1 MKNADDEI
9 IRNLDKSIVDKRM
22 KELENLL
29 TEFKDEELLKT
40 TDEIRKKALIGAFN
54 KAIKELNEVKEK
66 IENSIEQM
74 EEEVEK

>member
-1 MKNADDEI
+1 MKNSDEEI

-22 KELENLL
+22 KELEKLL

-40 TDEIRKKALIGAFN
+40 TDEIKKKALLEAFN
-54 KAIKELNEVKEK
+54 KAIKELNEEKEK